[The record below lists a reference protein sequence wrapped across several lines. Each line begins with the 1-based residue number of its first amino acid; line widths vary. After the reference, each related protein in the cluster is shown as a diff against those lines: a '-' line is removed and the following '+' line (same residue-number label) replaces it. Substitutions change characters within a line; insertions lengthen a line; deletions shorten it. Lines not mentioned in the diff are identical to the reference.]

1 MKLKDKIKS
10 YSFWV
15 SLASAIILILK
26 VLGNR
31 FGFTVDETMVSD
43 LFTAL
48 CSILVLLGIIVI
60 PSSPVSANGESKST
74 SKDKLNIITEDLN
87 NSDSFQIIN
96 TPVMDNNEHMF
107 DVNESEFV
115 ELESEIDNTSIIQ
128 SDINTQIDTDITQQ
142 PEPKPPTEKILSEET
157 HTVQEQQ
164 YDTHQIVEEIE
175 SNQQDKQY
183 DVFEQPPRMDESIN
197 PVQPTNISALKE
209 IFNSQR
215 VKFTNNINEYI
226 LELQEE
232 IRKARE
238 QM

>member
-60 PSSPVSANGESKST
+60 PSSPVSANGGCKST
-74 SKDKLNIITEDLN
+74 SKDKLNIITEDLT

-96 TPVMDNNEHMF
+96 TPVMDNEHMF

-115 ELESEIDNTSIIQ
+115 ELESEIDNTNIIQ
-128 SDINTQIDTDITQQ
+128 SDINTPIDTDITQQ
-142 PEPKPPTEKILSEET
+142 PEARPSTEKILSEET

-197 PVQPTNISALKE
+197 PVQPTSISALKE